1 MSSNIG
7 ELELNSLIFQDD
19 IAKMNRTLEDARKG
33 ARDVGRMLESK
44 QLWANTSKSKFVVIG
59 TPESR
64 TEILKEAEANPIKMA
79 DTIIENSKSEST
91 PNPEGHGEALPA
103 TDRETCPRG
112 REGLLTHAVVAIS
125 ARDMS
130 VGELI
135 SDHPPYQNVHQ
146 RLLKWNLTKKI
157 ELGLGLGGVWRGW
170 LGVEWR

>member
-1 MSSNIG
+1 MASANIG
-7 ELELNSLIFQDD
+7 ELELNSLNFPGRHYQDESYTRGC
-19 IAKMNRTLEDARKG
+19 KKG
-33 ARDVGRMLESK
+33 CKRCWTK
-44 QLWANTSKSKFVVIG
+44 QLRANTSNSKFVVIG
-59 TPESR
+59 VPESR
-64 TEILKEAEANPIKMA
+64 TDILKEAEANPIKMA

-112 REGLLTHAVVAIS
+112 REGLVTHAVVAIS

-135 SDHPPYQNVHQ
+135 SDHPPYQNVHK